1 MNNTTNNTPTKQT
14 GNQESLPFSKSN
26 FILMIAGI
34 VLIFAGFFVMTFDK
48 EEFGFGFLGITLG
61 PAIAFIGFIFQFY
74 TIFKKK

>member
-1 MNNTTNNTPTKQT
+1 
-14 GNQESLPFSKSN
+14 
-26 FILMIAGI
+26 
-34 VLIFAGFFVMTFDK
+34 MTLEK